1 MDRGLD
7 GQPFNLQLER
17 KGEIAFVRLS
27 GELYGDCGARIHKC
41 LGQLA
46 DEGAS
51 VRIDL
56 RGVTFIDPDGLRVLV
71 KHQLDARI
79 GGFDLTLIPPTGS
92 VRRVFDLL
100 GADRVFTISDG
111 AAAAQRASAGLGTH
125 ESEPTDWLF
134 GAFSNA

>member
-7 GQPFNLQLER
+7 RQPFNLRLER
-17 KGEIAFVRLS
+17 KGETAFVRLS
-27 GELYGDCGARIHKC
+27 GELDGDCAARIHEV

-56 RGVTFIDPDGLRVLV
+56 RGVTLIDPDGLRILV

-79 GGFDLTLIPPTGS
+79 GGVDFALIPPTGS

-100 GADRVFTISDG
+100 GADRVFMISDG
-111 AAAAQRASAGLGTH
+111 AAASQRASGSSRT
-125 ESEPTDWLF
+125 
-134 GAFSNA
+134 